1 MSPYRS
7 DYIFPLVPSGVW
19 RIVSG
24 DSEEVRTDPWTRS
37 NVSSPRSFL
46 LIVRTGRIV
55 TFWLRLSQPV
65 APDTRSFQH
74 IAKFY
79 NGLKSANAEPEDES
93 SNPCWSLVDR

>member
-19 RIVSG
+19 RIVSE
-24 DSEEVRTDPWTRS
+24 DSEEVRTVPWTRS

-79 NGLKSANAEPEDES
+79 NGLKSANAGPEDKS
-93 SNPCWSLVDR
+93 SDPCWSLVDR

>member
-19 RIVSG
+19 RIVSE
-24 DSEEVRTDPWTRS
+24 DSEEVRTGPWTRP

-79 NGLKSANAEPEDES
+79 NGLKTANVKSENKS
-93 SNPCWSLVDR
+93 TVSCWFLVDR